1 MYYLLLFADWHET
14 WGRTKQTIP
23 LPLEYGT
30 WHRRLGYE
38 ATFIALAICLSC
50 SGSHRRILS
59 EARGCIASPIFCV
72 WILVCRRRDEWFTC
86 CRKTRRRNG
95 SYRQT
100 AAPEDWAPDD
110 DRQLLRTELQ
120 MMIGRLQL
128 LRTELQM
135 MIGRMQLLRTELQ
148 MMSEPAECWFL
159 HRSRLPRRP
168 SLASLFLRASQLGS
182 LGLEPLRGRGG
193 SIDGRWERSPPP
205 PKMVKCHPF
214 H

>member
-110 DRQLLRTELQ
+110 DRQTAAPEDWAPDDV
-120 MMIGRLQL
+120 
-128 LRTELQM
+128 
-135 MIGRMQLLRTELQ
+135 RMLV
-148 MMSEPAECWFL
+148 
-159 HRSRLPRRP
+159 
-168 SLASLFLRASQLGS
+168 
-182 LGLEPLRGRGG
+182 
-193 SIDGRWERSPPP
+193 SPPQTITTTTVSCVSFPSGLATWLFGPRTSEGEGRIHRWAMGAIASSSQDGQMP
-205 PKMVKCHPF
+205 PFSLTNVF
-214 H
+214 W